1 MTTTIPNQRPKEP
14 DQEDEWEIDEF
25 GIYRPTWEQWDAYI
39 QRWLDELGLTREQL
53 AQQAETGEFQNLSA
67 HMLWFEIG

>member
-14 DQEDEWEIDEF
+14 DREDEWEVDEF
-25 GIYRPTWEQWDAYI
+25 GMYHPTPEQWDAFI

-53 AQQAETGEFQNLSA
+53 AQQAETNDFQNLSA
-67 HMLWFEIG
+67 RMLWFHVG